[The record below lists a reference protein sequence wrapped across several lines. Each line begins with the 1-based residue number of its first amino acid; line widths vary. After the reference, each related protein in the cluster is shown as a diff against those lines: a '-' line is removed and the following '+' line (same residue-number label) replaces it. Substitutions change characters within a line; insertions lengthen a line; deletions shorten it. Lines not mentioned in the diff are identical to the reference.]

1 VVAGVTVVAAA
12 GNSAFEALYFTP
24 ANCPDSLTVSAF
36 VDLNGSAG
44 GNGSVTINGVLEYEE
59 TFANSFSNYSDFC
72 WDLNG
77 DGQCTDADT
86 LVVNLMAL
94 GVKIFSTLPTSPVT
108 LNDPT
113 GADKELNYDTLTGT
127 SMATPHVAGAAALYL
142 KANPLATP
150 AQVRAALTTGGACPG
165 GGTGGHIT
173 CPAPWPDDFDSAWKP
188 LLDVAPPEVL

>member
-1 VVAGVTVVAAA
+1 MVAGVTVVAAA

-127 SMATPHVAGAAALYL
+127 SMATAPCGWGRCPVPQGQSPRNARAGACCADDGRGVPGRRHGRPYYL
-142 KANPLATP
+142 S
-150 AQVRAALTTGGACPG
+150 
-165 GGTGGHIT
+165 
-173 CPAPWPDDFDSAWKP
+173 SAM
-188 LLDVAPPEVL
+188 AG